1 MYTIYKTIY
10 CKSKMPIRYRVDF
23 DALEAKKKNDN
34 VTKDNDNVLSHA
46 KINYIDEA
54 TRQTHLNYI

>member
-1 MYTIYKTIY
+1 
-10 CKSKMPIRYRVDF
+10 MPIRYRVDF
-23 DALEAKKKNDN
+23 DALEAEKKNDN

-54 TRQTHLNYI
+54 TRQTHLNYMG